1 MVATYGA
8 AYLASLVIFIGI
20 DAAWLAAMVSRFYRP
35 HLGDLLR
42 ERPRLAP
49 AGAFYLAYP
58 AGVVALAVAPALASG
73 RWTGALV
80 HGAVLGALCYGTY
93 NLTNRATLRRWPVAL
108 ALVDTGWGALVT
120 AATAA
125 AGCWIGRALTVA

>member
-1 MVATYGA
+1 MAASYGA

-20 DAAWLAAMVSRFYRP
+20 DAAWLSAMVARFYRP
-35 HLGDLLR
+35 RIGDLLR
-42 ERPRLAP
+42 DRPRLMP

-58 AGVVALAVAPALASG
+58 AGVVALAVAPALASE

-80 HGAVLGALCYGTY
+80 RGALLGASCYGTY
-93 NLTNRATLRRWPVAL
+93 NLTNQATLRRWPVAL

-120 AATAA
+120 AAAA
-125 AGCWIGRALTVA
+125 VAGHLATRALAA